1 MFESLT
7 NRIGKTIRDLRGA
20 GKLSE
25 KNMADALKEV
35 RTALLSADVHFRV
48 AGQFVETVREKC
60 LGEDVLKSVTP
71 GQQVVKIINDE
82 LVQLL
87 GEGTAELS
95 ENRPLKII
103 MIGLHGSGKTT
114 SSAKL
119 ARFLKRKGM
128 RPLLVGCD
136 VYRPAAI
143 DQLETLARQEDLLFY
158 ANRESKDVARIGKS
172 GLRFGKNHH
181 CDVMIFDTAGRLQI
195 DRELVDELKKLSQAI
210 QADEVLLV
218 GDSAL
223 GQEAVNVAK
232 HFHEEVGISG
242 IVLTKLDGDARGGAA
257 LSMKSITR
265 VAIKFAGTGEN
276 MADFETFHPDRMAGR
291 ILGMGDV
298 VSLVEQAQEKI
309 DLDEAERLAERMK
322 RAEFDL
328 NDFLAQIKQ
337 VKKMGPLDKVMG
349 MMPTM
354 GGTNFGGEETRQM
367 DRTEAIILS
376 MTPAERTRPQIL
388 NGSRR
393 VRIAKGSGSQ
403 VSDVNALL
411 KKYNQLKKMLKMMR
425 SGKMKRLQ
433 KMMGKGGGKRF
444 PGGFPR
450 GF

>member
-1 MFESLT
+1 MSTGPPPLT
-7 NRIGKTIRDLRGA
+7 NWKPWLVRKT
-20 GKLSE
+20 
-25 KNMADALKEV
+25 
-35 RTALLSADVHFRV
+35 
-48 AGQFVETVREKC
+48 
-60 LGEDVLKSVTP
+60 
-71 GQQVVKIINDE
+71 
-82 LVQLL
+82 
-87 GEGTAELS
+87 
-95 ENRPLKII
+95 
-103 MIGLHGSGKTT
+103 
-114 SSAKL
+114 
-119 ARFLKRKGM
+119 
-128 RPLLVGCD
+128 
-136 VYRPAAI
+136 
-143 DQLETLARQEDLLFY
+143 LLFY

-349 MMPTM
+349 MMPTY
-354 GGTNFGGEETRQM
+354 GRN
-367 DRTEAIILS
+367 
-376 MTPAERTRPQIL
+376 
-388 NGSRR
+388 
-393 VRIAKGSGSQ
+393 
-403 VSDVNALL
+403 
-411 KKYNQLKKMLKMMR
+411 
-425 SGKMKRLQ
+425 
-433 KMMGKGGGKRF
+433 
-444 PGGFPR
+444 
-450 GF
+450 